1 MGHYVAFFCLFY
13 VFALEYQAL
22 EPILDLNLRPSCS
35 LPGLLFEARQVLVEQ
50 LRKPVPVCLRLIKHL
65 VIYVKF
71 EHLNVLMQSELF
83 VTDARI
89 NLVHPFLSALAGCA
103 TLATLS
109 IELFRDPSPLV
120 RHPMLTVRGYVL
132 AGHFF

>member
-1 MGHYVAFFCLFY
+1 M
-13 VFALEYQAL
+13 
-22 EPILDLNLRPSCS
+22 
-35 LPGLLFEARQVLVEQ
+35 
-50 LRKPVPVCLRLIKHL
+50 PVCLRLIKHL

-83 VTDARI
+83 VTDAWI
-89 NLVHPFLSALAGCA
+89 NLVHPLLSALAGRT

-109 IELFRDPSPLV
+109 IKLFRDPSPLV